1 MLLTFSGKPRS
12 LGWMLL
18 VLYVAFAGQ
27 VLGGLLI
34 GSYLSG
40 FVGAAVMTPVAVFAA
55 GQRSGPPTMVTFL
68 PAFWLLV
75 PGAVALVGVTQ
86 VMGDTRDAGVTSILT
101 AGVTF
106 VAIAL
111 GVVFGSA
118 LAPDW
123 LRRRRR

>member
-1 MLLTFSGKPRS
+1 
-12 LGWMLL
+12 
-18 VLYVAFAGQ
+18 
-27 VLGGLLI
+27 
-34 GSYLSG
+34 
-40 FVGAAVMTPVAVFAA
+40 
-55 GQRSGPPTMVTFL
+55 MVTFL